1 MLSIRERK
9 HNLVIIH
16 QLKGLD
22 DSLWRMLNK
31 KDIRLEIQVKM
42 RIAQIL
48 AKQSETKLT
57 KAKKLVVRELEEVE
71 SKGNFVAYVDEGE
84 ESYDVNIQ
92 LDKDDI
98 VGHSCDCG
106 RRDTY
111 CIHQIAILL
120 MLSTNTE
127 NPLTAKKNANS
138 GIGKKVKASEQ
149 LLLTLEQ
156 EALASWLLELF
167 KSNKDIELQFLL
179 KFGKNQKEYQSA
191 DVDKILKD
199 AVTSV
204 VGKRKKIEAS
214 EVKKIVQLWEKALV
228 PFWEYLALNIGNE
241 KIIDL
246 FSAVYQAVLDLEYK
260 LFYTGTRFRKFIETG
275 NSKIAGIIA
284 HVDSD
289 IQWAALTNS
298 YWDKM
303 WAAENAQGGML
314 ELFIQIYESSSIE
327 RKRLLADKIEDLI
340 TSLLEGHYHM
350 SVAVDGFF
358 LDVLLENNM
367 FDNSADY
374 FVPRQWEAKYNL
386 KLIEAI
392 RDHDPNKTIDYCNR
406 VIAGNVNSTYNDPF
420 LEILEDIYAD
430 SGDFS
435 KLASIKMEKF
445 SSAPNIVDYVF
456 IMDHSNDEELKKK
469 FRTRTLSMLRNNMG
483 YAGSDELYFR
493 ILEYEKNYKKM
504 LEVIDYRVRPSVLLK
519 FWKYLYAHDKLR
531 FLRAIAANVQID
543 YRTDPSALEQLI
555 LKITDNYESDVIKIL
570 FKPDAWSS
578 HQRTFKAMVYS
589 RLDSLK

>member
-1 MLSIRERK
+1 
-9 HNLVIIH
+9 
-16 QLKGLD
+16 
-22 DSLWRMLNK
+22 
-31 KDIRLEIQVKM
+31 M

-57 KAKKLVVRELEEVE
+57 QAKKLIVRELEEVE
-71 SKGNFVAYVDEGE
+71 VKGNFVAYVDEAE
-84 ESYDVNIQ
+84 ESYDINVQ
-92 LDKDDI
+92 LDKEVV

-106 RRDTY
+106 RRDSY

-120 MLSTNTE
+120 MLSSEKESPSATKKSSK
-127 NPLTAKKNANS
+127 PAK
-138 GIGKKVKASEQ
+138 GKKVKESEQ
-149 LLLTLEQ
+149 LLLMLEQ
-156 EALASWLLELF
+156 EVLASWLLELF
-167 KSNKDIELQFLL
+167 KSNKDIELQFLM
-179 KFGKNQKEYQSA
+179 KFGKNKQEYKET
-191 DVDKILKD
+191 DVAKTLKD
-199 AVTSV
+199 TVVSV

-214 EVKKIVQLWEKALV
+214 EVKKIIQLWEKALD

-241 KIIDL
+241 RIIDL
-246 FSAVYQAVLDLEYK
+246 FSAVHQAVLDLEYK
-260 LFYTGTRFRKFIETG
+260 FFYTGTRFRKFIETG

-289 IQWAALTNS
+289 IQWVALTNS

-303 WAAENAQGGML
+303 WSEQNSEGGML
-314 ELFIQIYESSSIE
+314 ELFIQIYESSSTE

-340 TSLLEGHYHM
+340 TSLLEGRYHM
-350 SVAVDGFF
+350 SVAVDSFF

-367 FDNSADY
+367 FDDSADY
-374 FVPRQWEAKYNL
+374 FVPRQWEAKFNL

-392 RDHDPNKTIDYCNR
+392 RDHDPNKAIDYCNR

-555 LKITDNYESDVIKIL
+555 LKITDNYESDVIKIF

>member
-1 MLSIRERK
+1 
-9 HNLVIIH
+9 VIAIT
-16 QLKGLD
+16 
-22 DSLWRMLNK
+22 SWV
-31 KDIRLEIQVKM
+31 EIKIKM

-57 KAKKLVVRELEEVE
+57 QAKKLIVRELEEVE
-71 SKGNFVAYVDEGE
+71 VKGNFVAYVDEGE
-84 ESYDVNIQ
+84 ESYDINVQ
-92 LDKDDI
+92 LDKEVV

-106 RRDTY
+106 RRDSY

-120 MLSTNTE
+120 MLSSEKESPSATKKSSK
-127 NPLTAKKNANS
+127 PAK
-138 GIGKKVKASEQ
+138 GKKVKESEQ
-149 LLLTLEQ
+149 LLLMLEQ
-156 EALASWLLELF
+156 EVLASWLLELF
-167 KSNKDIELQFLL
+167 KSNKDIELQFLM
-179 KFGKNQKEYQSA
+179 KFGKNKQEYKET
-191 DVDKILKD
+191 DVAKILKD
-199 AVTSV
+199 TVVSV

-214 EVKKIVQLWEKALV
+214 EVKKIVQLWEKALE

-241 KIIDL
+241 KIIHL
-246 FSAVYQAVLDLEYK
+246 LSAVYNTVLDLEYSV
-260 LFYTGTRFRKFIETG
+260 FYTGTRFRKFIETG
-275 NSKIAGIIA
+275 NLKIAGIIA

-289 IQWAALTNS
+289 IQWVALTNA

-327 RKRLLADKIEDLI
+327 RKRLLADKIKDLI
-340 TSLLEGHYHM
+340 ISLLEGRYHM
-350 SVAVDGFF
+350 SVAVDSFF

-367 FDNSADY
+367 FDDSADY

-392 RDHDPNKTIDYCNR
+392 RGHDPNKAIDYCNR

-420 LEILEDIYAD
+420 LEILEDIYAN

-456 IMDHSNDEELKKK
+456 IMDHSNDEKLNKK
-469 FRTRTLSMLRNNMG
+469 FRTRTLSMLRNHMV
-483 YAGSDELYFR
+483 YAGYDELYFR

-589 RLDSLK
+589 RLESLK

>member
-1 MLSIRERK
+1 MIA
-9 HNLVIIH
+9 IT
-16 QLKGLD
+16 G
-22 DSLWRMLNK
+22 WA
-31 KDIRLEIQVKM
+31 EIEIKM

-57 KAKKLVVRELEEVE
+57 QAKKLVVRELEEVE
-71 SKGNFVAYVDEGE
+71 VKGNFVAYVDEGE
-84 ESYDVNIQ
+84 ESYDINVQ
-92 LDKDDI
+92 LDKDVV

-106 RRDTY
+106 RKDAY
-111 CIHQIAILL
+111 CLHQIAILMQFL
-120 MLSTNTE
+120 PGERQS
-127 NPLTAKKNANS
+127 PIKKNNTKE
-138 GIGKKVKASEQ
+138 GRIKKVKESEQ

-156 EALASWLLELF
+156 EVLASWLLELF

-179 KFGKNQKEYQSA
+179 KFGKNKHEYQET
-191 DVDKILKD
+191 DVAKILKD
-199 AVTSV
+199 AVASV
-204 VGKRKKIEAS
+204 VGKRKKVEAS
-214 EVKKIVQLWEKALV
+214 EVKKIAQLWEKALE

-246 FSAVYQAVLDLEYK
+246 FSAVYNTVFDLEYSV
-260 LFYTGTRFRKFIETG
+260 FYTGTRFRKFIETG
-275 NSKIAGIIA
+275 NLKIAGIIA

-289 IQWAALTNS
+289 IQWVTLTNA

-303 WAAENAQGGML
+303 WADESSHGGML
-314 ELFIQIYESSSIE
+314 ELFILIYQSSSTD
-327 RKRLLADKIEDLI
+327 RKRFLAAKIEDMI
-340 TSLLEGHYHM
+340 ASLLVGGYRM
-350 SVAVDGFF
+350 DIVVDSFF

-367 FDNSADY
+367 FDDSADY

-392 RDHDPNKTIDYCNR
+392 RDHDPNKAIDYCNR

-420 LEILEDIYAD
+420 LEILEDLYAD
-430 SGDFS
+430 IGDFS
-435 KLASIKMEKF
+435 KLAHIKMEKF
-445 SSAPNIVDYVF
+445 LSDPNIADFIF
-456 IMDHSNDEELKKK
+456 IMDHSNDEELNKK
-469 FRTRTLSMLRNNMG
+469 FRTRTLSMLRNNME
-483 YAGSDELYFR
+483 YAGYDELYFR

-578 HQRTFKAMVYS
+578 HQRTFKAMIYS